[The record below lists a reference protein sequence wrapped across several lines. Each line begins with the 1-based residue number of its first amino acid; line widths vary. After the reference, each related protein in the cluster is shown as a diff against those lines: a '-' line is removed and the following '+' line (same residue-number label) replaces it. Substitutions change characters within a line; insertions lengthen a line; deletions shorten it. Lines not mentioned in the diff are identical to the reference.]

1 VLVGVDGCRAGWLAI
16 TVDDDTWRADLF
28 PTVGDLWNA
37 LYDASLILI
46 DMPIG
51 LPSEDIPIRE
61 CDYVARKLLSPFRH
75 SSVFPP
81 PTRAAI
87 KAETYPQAC
96 AINQRLTGSRFTVQT
111 WNIVPKIREI
121 DALMLAEVAARSRI
135 RESHPEVAFWM
146 LAGGRPMWY
155 PKRKK
160 VGRAERLASLRAVFP
175 PADAV
180 FERIKADFPR
190 RDVAPDDIIDA
201 LALVVMAAGEGP
213 LLSIPV
219 MPEFDDRGL
228 PMEIVYR
235 QFVFGN

>member
-1 VLVGVDGCRAGWLAI
+1 MLVGVDGCRAGWLAI
-16 TVDDDTWRADLF
+16 TLDDETWRAEVFASID
-28 PTVGDLWNA
+28 GLWDA

-51 LPSEDIPIRE
+51 LPSEDTPIRE

-87 KAETYPQAC
+87 QAETYPQAC

-111 WNIVPKIREI
+111 WNIVPKIREV
-121 DALMLAEVAARSRI
+121 DALLLAQVAARSRM
-135 RESHPEVAFWM
+135 RESHPEVAFWV

-155 PKRKK
+155 PKRRK
-160 VGRAERLASLRAVFP
+160 VGQAERMACLRAVFP
-175 PADAV
+175 PADDIFQQV
-180 FERIKADFPR
+180 KADFPR

-201 LALVVMAAGEGP
+201 LALVVMASCEGP

-219 MPEFDDRGL
+219 MPEFDERGL
-228 PMEIVYR
+228 PMEMVYR
-235 QFVFGN
+235 QVVFGN